1 MSLDFGASWC
11 PNQNWLLAADLIGL
25 TDGIEISFGAEYT
38 FLGTNRSESG
48 SIVVTVGAADALAVV
63 GDFNGDGIDE
73 IGLYIKIDKRSGVF
87 PERYRENV
95 MAVNLATGQV
105 RAFPGDAKVKQVNAE
120 VNILE

>member
-1 MSLDFGASWC
+1 MKVNYDKKETGVYLYK
-11 PNQNWLLAADLIGL
+11 L
-25 TDGIEISFGAEYT
+25 
-38 FLGTNRSESG
+38 
-48 SIVVTVGAADALAVV
+48 VV
-63 GDFNGDGIDE
+63 GTAFFSKRSGMDE

>member
-1 MSLDFGASWC
+1 M
-11 PNQNWLLAADLIGL
+11 
-25 TDGIEISFGAEYT
+25 
-38 FLGTNRSESG
+38 
-48 SIVVTVGAADALAVV
+48 
-63 GDFNGDGIDE
+63 DE